1 LPEARAQIIIEGID
15 RFSRV
20 AKSIERGLGGLE
32 KSALALSGVGRRL
45 TLGVTMPMAGMGV
58 MAVKTAAKFDTALKA
73 IQAVGGHTEEQ
84 IEELGETFIRMS
96 TDIKTTVDS
105 AQTLA
110 DAFYLIQG
118 SGFAGAE
125 AMEVLEISTKAATA
139 GLTSTD
145 VAARAVTATLS
156 AYTLGAGEARRVS
169 DVLFRTVDIGVV
181 GFEEL
186 ASSIGG
192 VVGNAAAAGVS
203 IEEVG
208 AAIATM
214 TKAGYSGAE
223 SVTSLNMVIAAFL
236 KPSTAME
243 EALERLG
250 FESGE
255 AMLRARGLE
264 GSLEL
269 LRAEVE
275 RGTSEWEELFGNV
288 RAYRGV
294 VALTRGEMQPFRSD
308 LEAIR
313 SSTEGAGATQKT
325 FNKMI
330 ESAELQMKSLR
341 RQFEAATLELGRALL
356 PAFKDILKTLT
367 PLIKGFADLDE
378 GTRSFIVRVGLLGA
392 AIGPI
397 AIGLSKVIDA
407 SRTLVSVFGKATE
420 KAVEK
425 TSALKDQTIIEE
437 AAGKATRA
445 LGKAGLSTAGVF
457 GVMGLAVAALSA
469 GQAYL
474 TRQFVRSHEELKNI
488 EKEALRASDSYE
500 EYREKVDSAAA
511 ALRSY
516 SVALTGGIPPLV
528 EFTGGVL
535 KSREEF
541 ERLRTPL
548 GDAEAAVWELREA
561 WIQGHAKLDAFRDA
575 LERQA
580 TEALPAFSSAVWG
593 TRGEFL
599 RSFYDMESSH
609 GTAFACMKADL
620 EEYESSFSTTASN
633 ILEHIEGI
641 DSRLTT
647 WRENSAKEYDLMML
661 AMGAFDA
668 RFKTIRNHLVEEQV
682 PDVEAAFGSLE
693 RTSDRVFGLMSLDVY
708 AVQFAMKA
716 LGSAI
721 EDLPAVKELE
731 LRHNFGDAA
740 AAARGVKSAIE
751 AIPSTRTVTIYTR
764 QVGLYPMERG
774 GIVPG
779 PPGRPVPIL
788 AHAGELVLPARVTR
802 LLFEGRAPRP
812 ARAAREIHFHYEP
825 TFSFATALEMRNAA
839 RELYRLI
846 REEERRFA

>member
-1 LPEARAQIIIEGID
+1 MPEARAQIIIEGID

-32 KSALALSGVGRRL
+32 RSALALSGVGRRL

-139 GLTSTD
+139 GMTSTD

-156 AYTLGAGEARRVS
+156 AYTLGAQDARRVS

-181 GFEEL
+181 SFEEL
-186 ASSIGG
+186 ATSIGG
-192 VVGNAAAAGVS
+192 VVGSAAAAGVS

-236 KPSTAME
+236 KPCEDME
-243 EALERLG
+243 EALRRLG
-250 FESGE
+250 YESGE
-255 AMLRARGLE
+255 AFLRTEGLE
-264 GSLEL
+264 GALRL
-269 LRAEVE
+269 LRGEVE
-275 RGTSEWEELFGNV
+275 EGTVGWEDLFRNV

-294 VALTRGEMQPFRSD
+294 VALTRGEMQPFRAD

-313 SSTEGAGATQKT
+313 SATEGAGATQKT
-325 FNKMI
+325 FNKMV
-330 ESAELQMKSLR
+330 ESAEFQMKSLR

-356 PAFKDILKTLT
+356 PAFKDTLSTLT
-367 PLIKGFADLDE
+367 PLIKSFADLDE
-378 GTRSFIVRVGLLGA
+378 GTKSFIVRAGLLGA
-392 AIGPI
+392 AVGPV
-397 AIGLSKVIDA
+397 AVGLSKVIEA
-407 SRTLVSVFGKATE
+407 SRTLSTIFGKVTG
-420 KAVEK
+420 KAFEK
-425 TSALKDQTIIEE
+425 TKALSEQASAEE
-437 AAGKATRA
+437 AAWKSAVTLTRDLSG
-445 LGKAGLSTAGVF
+445 LGT
-457 GVMGLAVAALSA
+457 VMGGLGV
-469 GQAYL
+469 G
-474 TRQFVRSHEELKNI
+474 
-488 EKEALRASDSYE
+488 
-500 EYREKVDSAAA
+500 AA
-511 ALRSY
+511 ALALSLGLTT
-516 SVALTGGIPPLV
+516 VATKKLSEEIKEQEEIARKTAKTYEDYLAQLGFTTEGLKLLRENALGATSSQNSLLISMILT
-528 EFTGGVL
+528 
-535 KSREEF
+535 REEF
-541 ERLRTPL
+541 EKQQIALSDTR
-548 GDAEAAVWELREA
+548 EKVWELREA
-561 WIQGHAKLDAFRDA
+561 WIRGHEKLQAFRGA
-575 LERQA
+575 LEHQTA
-580 TEALPAFSSAVWG
+580 ETLPAFSSAVWQ
-593 TRGEFL
+593 TKEAFL
-599 RSFYDMESSH
+599 RDFGEM
-609 GTAFACMKADL
+609 GTAHDEAFSSMKQDL
-620 EEYESSFSTTASN
+620 EEYEASFETAASD
-633 ILEHIEGI
+633 IVSHIEGI
-641 DSRLTT
+641 DSRLSAF
-647 WRENSAKEYDLMML
+647 REKSAREYDLMMI

-668 RFKTIRNHLVEEQV
+668 KFKTIRNHLVEEQV
-682 PDVEAAFGSLE
+682 PDVEAAFGSLQA
-693 RTSDRVFGLMSLDVY
+693 TSSRVFGLMSQDVY
-708 AVQFAMKA
+708 AVQFATRE

-721 EDLPAVKELE
+721 HALPKVTHLE
-731 LRHNFGDAA
+731 IRHNFGDAA
-740 AAARGVKSAIE
+740 GAAYGVKAAVE
-751 AIPSTRTVTIYTR
+751 AIPSTKTVTIYTR
-764 QVGLYPMERG
+764 HIGLYPMERG

-788 AHAGELVLPARVTR
+788 AHGGELVLPRDVTR
-802 LLFEGRAPRP
+802 LLLEERVLRP
-812 ARAAREIHFHYEP
+812 TRLPREIHFHYEP